1 MVLENGKMSSPTE
14 FIESVDLMEP
24 MLPAVGN
31 QLLDDL
37 ATELIA
43 LSRALNAQVTPSVAL
58 SMGELVR
65 SMNCYYSNLIEG
77 HNTHPRDID
86 RALANDFSQEPKK
99 RSLQLEA
106 KAHIEVQRMIDN
118 GEEKDCAVVTTDY
131 LIWIHREFCQR
142 LSSDLLYVEDPQ
154 GKKRVEVKPGELRT
168 GDVSVGAH
176 VPISAPAI
184 PRFLGR
190 FEEAYNPK
198 RLSLIQQVIAVAASH
213 HRLLWIHPFFDGNG
227 RVTRL
232 FSHAFLRQIGVGSS
246 LWSVSRG
253 LARNANLYRDL
264 LMAADKR
271 RWNDLDGRGN
281 LTEAGLQKFCKF
293 FLETCIDQVTFMRSL
308 LEPSQLLNR
317 IELYVEEE
325 IRAGRLLERS
335 FPLLKEALYSGSF
348 ERGQAATITGYKE
361 RQARTVLKKLV
372 EVGLL
377 VSDTPKGAVRLGFP
391 TDVVERY
398 FPKLYVPTI

>member
-1 MVLENGKMSSPTE
+1 MSSFTE
-14 FIESVDLMEP
+14 FSESVSLMEP
-24 MLPAVGN
+24 MLPSVGN

-43 LSRALNAQVTPSVAL
+43 VSRALNAQVTPNVAL
-58 SMGELVR
+58 SLGELVR

-86 RALANDFSQEPKK
+86 RALANDFSNEPKK

-118 GEEKDCAVVTTDY
+118 REEKDFAVVTTDY

-142 LSSDLLYVEDPQ
+142 LSSELLYVEDPQ
-154 GKKRVEVKPGELRT
+154 GNKRVEVKPGELRT
-168 GDVSVGAH
+168 GDVSVGYH

-184 PRFLGR
+184 PRFLRR
-190 FEEAYNPK
+190 FEEAYNPI

-264 LMAADKR
+264 LMGTDKQ

-281 LTEAGLQKFCKF
+281 LTATGLQKFCQF
-293 FLETCIDQVTFMRSL
+293 FLETCIDQVTFMSSL

-317 IELYVEEE
+317 IQLYVEEE
-325 IRAGRLLERS
+325 IRAGRLLKGS
-335 FPLLKEALYSGSF
+335 FALLKEALYSGSF

-398 FPKLYVPTI
+398 FPKLYVPTV

>member
-1 MVLENGKMSSPTE
+1 MSSPTE

-106 KAHIEVQRMIDN
+106 KAHIEVQRMIDK

-372 EVGLL
+372 EAGLL